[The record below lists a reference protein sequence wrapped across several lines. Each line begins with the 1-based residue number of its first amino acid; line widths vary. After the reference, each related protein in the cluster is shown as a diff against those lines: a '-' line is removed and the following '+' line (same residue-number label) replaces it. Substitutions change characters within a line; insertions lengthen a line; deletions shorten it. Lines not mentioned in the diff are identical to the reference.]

1 MNEKDIALL
10 IQNNGGK
17 LYLVG
22 GAVRDEI
29 MGRPV
34 HDKDF
39 CVTGIS
45 EEEFSNIFPNAKI
58 IGKDFPVFLIDKYQ
72 IALARK
78 DIKKSFGYKGFDIVT
93 SKDISI
99 EDDLKRRDLTINAI
113 AKDVLNGKI
122 IDPYNGIE
130 DIKNKRIK
138 HINESFIEDPLRAYR
153 VARFASELEF
163 EVDEKTYGLIEQLK
177 QELISLT
184 PDRVFLELRKAL
196 NTKRPSI
203 FFTVLKKANILDV
216 HFKEISDLID
226 IIQPNEYHPEGD
238 VFNHTMIV
246 LDRVAKE
253 TKDECV
259 RFSALLHDLGKAM
272 TPKEVL
278 PQHIGHDKVG
288 IELVD
293 RLCDRINIPSKWRK
307 CAKEVV
313 KYHMKAGICTTMRPY
328 KQAVFFNKINRTSI
342 GIENLYIISKADD
355 MLNRESIDFS
365 KIAIEVLKNINGKTL
380 ISSGFDPQIIGKD
393 KFLNLLYERQAEFI
407 KKKEESCM
415 KEDNNTFNLGL
426 ENVTQEEIENEN
438 SYKVIKE
445 EDPIEILKAIVEEE

>member
-29 MGRPV
+29 MGRPL
-34 HDKDF
+34 HDKDY

-45 EEEFSNIFPNAKI
+45 KEKFINLFPNAKI

-72 IALARK
+72 VALARK
-78 DIKKSFGYKGFDIVT
+78 DIKKSNGYKGFKVVT
-93 SKDISI
+93 SKEISI

-113 AKDVLNGKI
+113 AKDVMSGEI
-122 IDPYNGIE
+122 IDPYSGID
-130 DIKNKRIK
+130 DIKTKRLRHVSK
-138 HINESFIEDPLRAYR
+138 SFSEDPLRAYR

-163 EVDEKTYGLIEQLK
+163 EVDKKTY
-177 QELISLT
+177 ELMEKIKPELSYLT
-184 PDRVFLELRKAL
+184 CDRVFLELRKAL

-203 FFTVLKKANILDV
+203 FFNVLKRANILDV
-216 HFKEISDLID
+216 HFKEINDLIGV
-226 IIQPNEYHPEGD
+226 IQPSEYHPEGD

-259 RFSALLHDLGKAM
+259 RFAALLHDLGKSM
-272 TPKEVL
+272 TPKEIL

-293 RLCDRINIPSKWRK
+293 RVCDRLNIPSKWRK

-328 KQAVFFNKINRTSI
+328 KQAVFFNKMNRTSI
-342 GIENLYIISKADD
+342 GIKNLYIISKADD
-355 MLNRESIDFS
+355 MLNRKRIDFS
-365 KIAIEVLKNINGKTL
+365 KIAMEVLKNINGKTL
-380 ISSGFDPQIIGKD
+380 ISNVFDPKILGKD
-393 KFLNLLYERQAEFI
+393 RFLNLLYEKQAELI
-407 KKKEESCM
+407 KKKEESYM
-415 KEDNNTFNLGL
+415 KEDNNTFDLGL

-438 SYKVIKE
+438 SYKIIKE
-445 EDPIEILKAIVEEE
+445 EDPIELLKAIVEEE